1 MRPHLQFSVYRREA
15 WPSRPAAT
23 ESLKRKPF
31 YQAWDRRVFA
41 QFVKYGLRDVLAKSE
56 ISDEN
61 GRPNETTPVRLTT
74 PLVQELASFARP
86 YHNLPAPDVGVGDP
100 RNRLTHPDLDPEALT
115 SLPFYRPEITELF
128 PRLPYLRPSV
138 LYIFGSES
146 HMSLPELRSDKLRTT
161 GIATGGSGGAAAGR
175 VREVVMQGFSHQVP
189 FEAVDECAEE
199 ISRWLAC
206 ESRRWHREEQALH
219 DRWGTL
225 HVSDQMTIDKDWKAH
240 IRRGHRV
247 KSNLPIIVRL
257 QGHIAVVTLNRPD
270 KLNALDQDNY
280 YQLGK
285 IFRHLEKT
293 PDVTITVLTGTGRYF
308 SAGTDVGSA
317 FRNGPYGT
325 DMRRNMSGT
334 LFNNL
339 DLTHTL
345 ANFPKILIVA
355 LNGPVVGFP
364 AALIAQADFIYAAP
378 HTFLLTPFSS
388 LGVAAEGAASRSF
401 VQRLGMSKANEAL
414 IMSKRISCE
423 ELVACGFVNG
433 VVTSPSGK
441 PDDSVGFLKQV
452 LDEVH
457 RRFDS
462 LAARS
467 CVVGI
472 KDLIRKPERMI
483 NVQQN
488 CLEVFAG
495 LDMVATGVPEQH
507 VQALVEGQKKH
518 KL

>member
-1 MRPHLQFSVYRREA
+1 M
-15 WPSRPAAT
+15 
-23 ESLKRKPF
+23 
-31 YQAWDRRVFA
+31 D
-41 QFVKYGLRDVLAKSE
+41 
-56 ISDEN
+56 
-61 GRPNETTPVRLTT
+61 
-74 PLVQELASFARP
+74 
-86 YHNLPAPDVGVGDP
+86 
-100 RNRLTHPDLDPEALT
+100 
-115 SLPFYRPEITELF
+115 
-128 PRLPYLRPSV
+128 
-138 LYIFGSES
+138 S
-146 HMSLPELRSDKLRTT
+146 HS
-161 GIATGGSGGAAAGR
+161 
-175 VREVVMQGFSHQVP
+175 
-189 FEAVDECAEE
+189 
-199 ISRWLAC
+199 
-206 ESRRWHREEQALH
+206 
-219 DRWGTL
+219 
-225 HVSDQMTIDKDWKAH
+225 
-240 IRRGHRV
+240 
-247 KSNLPIIVRL
+247 PIIVRL

-317 FRNGPYGT
+317 FRNRPYGT

-507 VQALVEGQKKH
+507 VQTLVEGQKKH